1 MIAATRFEQ
10 FVCSFKGPLFGFL
23 FRVLQNEH
31 VAEELAQEA
40 FLTLHRSRIDCSDPA
55 SCVGAIYRI
64 AVGLVTR
71 AADSRSLA
79 PVNSSSRFDR
89 KEIAICK
96 AIGELP
102 REQRFAVLLH
112 KYQGLALDQIGRAL
126 DIDETQVKA
135 LLLAGY
141 QMLREKL
148 SGYINAEGM
157 AD

>member
-23 FRVLQNEH
+23 FRALQNKQA
-31 VAEELAQEA
+31 AEELAHEA
-40 FLTLHRSRIDCSDPA
+40 FLNLYRSKVDCSDVE

-64 AVGLVTR
+64 AIGLVTK
-71 AADSRSLA
+71 AAESHSLA

-89 KEIAICK
+89 KEVAICK

-102 REQRFAVLLH
+102 REQRFAILLH
-112 KYQGLALDQIGRAL
+112 KYQGLDLDQIGRAL

-135 LLLAGY
+135 VLLAGY
-141 QMLREKL
+141 QTLREKL
-148 SGYINAEGM
+148 SAYINAEGM